1 MTATHNDEHKIPDTG
16 DAKGSAETPERTRN
30 QTEREGPARVSHEL
44 DRQEQWDD
52 AARHKGFQRGEQGG
66 YKGDYDQGKYE
77 NRDFGFKPSEDEGL
91 PDASGGQ
98 DEEQDAAQGKAQDK
112 KQDQKK

>member
-1 MTATHNDEHKIPDTG
+1 MTATHNDEHKIPATG
-16 DAKGSAETPERTRN
+16 NTKGSAETPERTRN

-52 AARHKGFQRGEQGG
+52 AASHEGFQKGEQGG

-77 NRDFGFKPSEDEGL
+77 NRDFGFTPSEDESQ
-91 PDASGGQ
+91 PDAGGGQ
-98 DEEQDAAQGKAQDK
+98 GKQQENKQGI
-112 KQDQKK
+112 KQVQKK